1 MSGEE
6 QDLIWDTFPEAAL
19 LKPYN
24 VDRQTPDSA
33 GTATAY
39 WTGVKTNF
47 EVTQNLNIQLKVA
60 ICMHCLELFEDTNT
74 LNPTLDISRDS
85 TQFTGGFYVSLGLIL
100 P

>member
-19 LKPYN
+19 LKTYN

-47 EVTQNLNIQLKVA
+47 EVTQIRWTLKS
-60 ICMHCLELFEDTNT
+60 LKELKFERKIEN
-74 LNPTLDISRDS
+74 
-85 TQFTGGFYVSLGLIL
+85 
-100 P
+100 